1 MLNLSHNQLSSV
13 PREIKKL
20 NKLQTLNL
28 SGEFNS
34 LIGQLLVG
42 QLNESW
48 FLVGQLNELC
58 FLVGQSNKLFMLIG
72 QINFLSLLIV

>member
-20 NKLQTLNL
+20 KKLQTLNL

-34 LIGQLLVG
+34 LIGQFLVG
-42 QLNESW
+42 QLNESC
-48 FLVGQLNELC
+48 LLIGQLNESCL
-58 FLVGQSNKLFMLIG
+58 LIG
-72 QINFLSLLIV
+72 QIHLSSLLIV